1 MTVMSIDSRGN
12 QPSPPPLIEP
22 AQSRKH
28 NGAIRRADGPRGGK
42 LNNRATDFQAQ
53 PTLNREQP

>member
-12 QPSPPPLIEP
+12 QPSPPLIEP